1 MKCSEHCGWLTSPL
15 ISFYNWLQIKGR
27 IGLFKENTS
36 PPTSD
41 SPGMGCCRGG
51 MPNFSEKIL
60 FFSLNKRDRIPF
72 FVFHLSEYEEKSPFF
87 ADSHLSI
94 VVRAILIT
102 KGINLFLWIKCGFPA
117 LQFFMVAKYQPGLC
131 SHVDTMEGSAFSSLW
146 LNQELQCLLTLGQ
159 MLTLSF

>member
-94 VVRAILIT
+94 VVGAILVT
-102 KGINLFLWIKCGFPA
+102 KGINLREKRKRRKVISQQTDWYWPNSTF
-117 LQFFMVAKYQPGLC
+117 
-131 SHVDTMEGSAFSSLW
+131 AFQVTS
-146 LNQELQCLLTLGQ
+146 
-159 MLTLSF
+159 